1 MDRKAER
8 KLIIAASVWHFINAI
23 LTIFVFGLWFKNSGD
38 LSITEIYPEMAGGS
52 GSFVDILYTV
62 MTSYGLIIVLVGI
75 VNIYCLKF
83 MKDNQINKKWQAWM
97 MVMCLASFMTID
109 VISSLLYMIVLVT
122 YSSKNKAIRLK
133 QGTQKSN
140 HSVNQEAI
148 I

>member
-1 MDRKAER
+1 MDRKTER

-62 MTSYGLIIVLVGI
+62 MTSYGLIIILVGI
-75 VNIYCLKF
+75 INIYCLKF
-83 MKDNQINKKWQAWM
+83 MKDNEINKKWQVWM
-97 MVMCLASFMTID
+97 VVMCLASFLTID

-133 QGTQKSN
+133 HESKKTN
-140 HSVNQEAI
+140 LIVNQEAI